1 MCTAGYSGISR
12 FKKQSLETGPKAKK
26 EKKKE
31 TVCKVGPLS
40 LHLTHI
46 HALIFIMKYNHD
58 HHK

>member
-31 TVCKVGPLS
+31 TVCKVGTLS
-40 LHLTHI
+40 PTHI